1 MLIPVKS
8 KFEAAEGTKLGF
20 TPEIVVKEKLVAT
33 LTVKRHQ
40 KPFSNYCYCVFA
52 VVWFRFLRPTVV
64 PFWKTQ

>member
-1 MLIPVKS
+1 MLIPEKS

-40 KPFSNYCYCVFA
+40 NTLLELLLLGFG
-52 VVWFRFLRPTVV
+52 
-64 PFWKTQ
+64 